1 MYKEYLQKLEKL
13 KGTELK
19 GSKRI
24 DLGIID
30 DLEGAIEK
38 LDNLRDGAYSIN
50 KGALVLK
57 SNVNGMSIKRLVADY
72 KEGVDAANNHDKYVD
87 KAEGNIKSAFNALAK
102 SVAELGISIDKLPV
116 YKKYEKSRSQLKEI
130 DGFVK
135 DAKSILSKIE

>member
-1 MYKEYLQKLEKL
+1 MYKEYLQKLENL
-13 KGTELK
+13 KGTE
-19 GSKRI
+19 RI

-38 LDNLRDGAYSIN
+38 LDNLRDSAYGLN
-50 KGALVLK
+50 KDVLTLQQ
-57 SNVNGMSIKRLVADY
+57 NIKPLL
-72 KEGVDAANNHDKYVD
+72 KEKKEYTAAAKTFNSFVD

-102 SVAELGISIDKLPV
+102 SVAELGISVNKLPV